1 MTGRENQGPA
11 GASDPLR
18 MANKALA
25 RERRLLAALMN
36 HTPDHVYFKDG
47 ESRFIRISKS
57 LADHFGLP
65 DPGEAIGKT
74 DFNFFSSEHAEQA
87 SADEQEIIK
96 NGRAMVAKEEKETW
110 PDGRQ
115 TWVSTTKVPLRDK
128 KGRIV
133 GTFGISRDI
142 SDRRRAE
149 EQAREAQEALL
160 EEQFRAREH
169 AEAQLAKI
177 RDELVR
183 TTRLAAIGQMS
194 ASIAHDLRNPLGTI
208 RNATYY
214 LRGRLPDERAEVRE
228 YLGIIDEE
236 VEAADRIIGN
246 LLAIARARE
255 LVKQSVDLGRIVKE
269 VFDGARRTDAMR
281 LLMSLTPDP
290 FIVRADADQLRQVI
304 RNLVDNAVQAMRG
317 RGELVVEAARDAD
330 GDKVVFRDT
339 GPGIAPEAR
348 GSIFE
353 PLVTTRT
360 KGTGLGLT
368 ICRQIVEQ
376 HGGTI
381 ELIDP
386 DKQGAAFRVRLPRD

>member
-1 MTGRENQGPA
+1 MTVRENQGSA
-11 GASDPLR
+11 DTSDLLR

-25 RERRLLAALMN
+25 NERRLLAALMD

-57 LADHFGLP
+57 LADHFGLA

-74 DFNFFSSEHAEQA
+74 DFDFFSSEHAEQA
-87 SADEQEIIK
+87 CADEQEVIES
-96 NGRAMVAKEEKETW
+96 GRIMAAWEKETW
-110 PDGRQ
+110 PDGRE
-115 TWVSTTKVPLRDK
+115 TWVSTTKAPLRDK

-142 SDRRRAE
+142 TDRKRAE

-160 EEQFRAREH
+160 AEQLHAREH
-169 AEAQLAKI
+169 AEAELAKI

-183 TTRLAAIGQMS
+183 TTRLVAIGQMS

-214 LRGRLPDERAEVRE
+214 LRRRLPDERAEVRE

-236 VEAADRIIGN
+236 VGAADRIIGN

-255 LVKQSVDLGRIVKE
+255 PVKQSVDLGRIVKE
-269 VFDGARRTDAMR
+269 VFDGAGRTDAMR

-304 RNLVDNAVQAMRG
+304 RNLVDNAMQAMRG
-317 RGELVVEAARDAD
+317 RGELVVEGGRDAD
-330 GDKVVFRDT
+330 GDGVVFRDT
-339 GPGIAPEAR
+339 GPGIAPEVR

-353 PLVTTRT
+353 PLITTKT

-381 ELIDP
+381 ELIDQ
-386 DKQGAAFRVRLPRD
+386 DKPGAAFRVRLPRD